1 MTGREI
7 STINE
12 SGLNFEIEP
21 ISLLYKQKDLSP
33 VGCTIS
39 SVFYP
44 LKYHN

>member
-21 ISLLYKQKDLSP
+21 TSLLYKQKDLSP
-33 VGCTIS
+33 TLAVRSHQYSI
-39 SVFYP
+39 
-44 LKYHN
+44 H